1 MKRKNWKH
9 YLFYIL
15 LTEAVGIVAGL
26 LIREGTLMAYQSRTN
41 PVSIC

>member
-9 YLFYIL
+9 YFFYIL

-26 LIREGTLMAYQSRTN
+26 LIREGTLMGIKIRTF
-41 PVSIC
+41 